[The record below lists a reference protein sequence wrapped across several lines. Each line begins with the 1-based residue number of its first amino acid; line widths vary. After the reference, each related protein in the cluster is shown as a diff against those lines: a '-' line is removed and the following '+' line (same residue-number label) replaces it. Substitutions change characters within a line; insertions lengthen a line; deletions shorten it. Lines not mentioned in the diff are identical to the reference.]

1 MSNNTLMNG
10 KICLVTGAT
19 SGIGEVTARTLAQMG
34 ARVIVVGRDPQR
46 GAGTLQRIRAAAP
59 NAQAEF
65 MLADLS
71 SQAQISQLA
80 QEFKRK
86 YSRLDVL
93 VNNAGAWLTRYQESV
108 DGIEMTFALNHLG
121 YFLLANLLLDTLK
134 TSAPARI
141 INVSSYG
148 HKTGRMNFEDLQFR
162 QRYDGMQA
170 YRQSKLA
177 NILFTCELARR
188 LAGTGVTVNVLSP
201 GLVATNFGLNNF
213 GLNDGWLKSL
223 LRRAYALVAI
233 SPEQGAQTGIYLA
246 TSPEVEG
253 VTGRYYVEEKES
265 RSSAASHDREAAQ
278 RLWQMSEA
286 MTGLSASEKMMNGEN
301 Q

>member
-1 MSNNTLMNG
+1 MTDTDKSMEG
-10 KICLVTGAT
+10 KICIVTGAT
-19 SGIGEVTARTLAQMG
+19 SGIGEVTASALAQMG
-34 ARVIVVGRDPQR
+34 AMVILVGRDPRR
-46 GAGTLQRIRAAAP
+46 GAAALERIKRVAP
-59 NAQAEF
+59 NAQLEF

-71 SQAQISQLA
+71 SQAQVRQLA
-80 QEFKRK
+80 QEFKGRH
-86 YSRLDVL
+86 SRLDVL
-93 VNNAGAWLTRYQESV
+93 VNNAGAWLTRYRESV

-121 YFLLANLLLDTLK
+121 YFLLTNLLLDTLK

-148 HKTGRMNFEDLQFR
+148 HRAGRMNFDNPQFR

-177 NILFTCELARR
+177 NILFTYELARR
-188 LAGTGVTVNVLSP
+188 LEGTGVTVNVLNP

-233 SPEQGAQTGIYLA
+233 SAEQGAQTAIYLA
-246 TSPEVEG
+246 ASPEVEG
-253 VTGRYYVEEKES
+253 VTGKYFVKEKEAQ
-265 RSSAASHDREAAQ
+265 SSPASHDRAAATC
-278 RLWQMSEA
+278 LWQLSET
-286 MTGLSASEKMMNGEN
+286 MTGL
-301 Q
+301 

>member
-1 MSNNTLMNG
+1 MNENYVMNG
-10 KICLVTGAT
+10 KICMVTGAT
-19 SGIGEVTARTLAQMG
+19 SGIGEVTAQALAQMR
-34 ARVIVVGRDPQR
+34 ATVIVVGRN
-46 GAGTLQRIRAAAP
+46 AEKSAATVNRIKQQTGNPAV
-59 NAQAEF
+59 EF
-65 MLADLS
+65 LLADLS
-71 SQAQISQLA
+71 AQAQIRELA
-80 QEFKRK
+80 QQFKRK

-93 VNNAGAWLTRYQESV
+93 VNNAGAWLTKYQESV

-148 HKTGRMNFEDLQFR
+148 HKAGRMNFEDLQFR

-177 NILFTCELARR
+177 NILFTYELARR

-233 SPEQGAQTGIYLA
+233 SPEQGAQTAIYLA
-246 TSPEVEG
+246 TSSKVDG
-253 VTGRYYVEEKES
+253 VTGKYFVKEKEAQTS
-265 RSSAASHDREAAQ
+265 PASHDRAAAR
-278 RLWQMSEA
+278 RLWQLSEA
-286 MTGLSASEKMMNGEN
+286 MTGLSVSEKMMNGEN

>member
-1 MSNNTLMNG
+1 MAHSNQSMSG

-19 SGIGEVTARTLAQMG
+19 SGIGEVTARTMAQMG
-34 ARVIVVGRDPQR
+34 ATVIVVGRDSQR
-46 GAGTLQRIRAAAP
+46 GADTLQRIRAMAA
-59 NAQAEF
+59 NAQVEF
-65 MLADLS
+65 TLADLS
-71 SQAQISQLA
+71 TQAQIRQLA

-93 VNNAGAWLTRYQESV
+93 VNNAGAWLNSYQESV

-121 YFLLANLLLDTLK
+121 YFLLTNLLLDALK

-141 INVSSYG
+141 VNVSSYG
-148 HKTGRMNFEDLQFR
+148 HKSGRINFDDLQFR

-177 NILFTCELARR
+177 NILFTYELARR
-188 LAGTGVTVNVLSP
+188 LAGTGVTVNVLNP

-233 SPEQGAQTGIYLA
+233 SPEQGAQTAIYLA
-246 TSPEVEG
+246 TSLEVES
-253 VTGRYYVEEKES
+253 VTGKYFMKEKEAQ
-265 RSSAASHDREAAQ
+265 SSPASHDRAAAT
-278 RLWQMSEA
+278 RLWQVSENL
-286 MTGLSASEKMMNGEN
+286 TH